1 MLMFCVQVNQFLR
14 EKYFEIL
21 VSILNRGELDLAQMM
36 FEKEDVSN
44 KKLLANKKALASACQ
59 KFFHNVLA
67 FGISTMGLK
76 GIEPFK
82 REFVCKAITIG
93 YFRVPTFRQVFLD
106 QLVNKGGSLRN
117 TANNAD

>member
-1 MLMFCVQVNQFLR
+1 
-14 EKYFEIL
+14 
-21 VSILNRGELDLAQMM
+21 M
-36 FEKEDVSN
+36 FEKDDVSN

-82 REFVCKAITIG
+82 REFVCKAITVG
-93 YFRVPTFRQVFLD
+93 YFRVPIFRRIFLD
-106 QLVNKGGSLRN
+106 QLVAKNVSGKI
-117 TANNAD
+117 TADKKLYEVREG